1 MGTTELELDDTLSR
15 EMRDQAEHL
24 KGLPEGRELTTEDVV
39 RLEGMRARA
48 LELVRAIE
56 GIFLGIEDRSRTK
69 S

>member
-1 MGTTELELDDTLSR
+1 MGTTELELDETLSR

-24 KGLPEGRELTTEDVV
+24 KGLPEDRELTTEDVV
-39 RLEGMRARA
+39 RLEEMRSAA

-56 GIFLGIEDRSRTK
+56 GILLGIEGRPRTK

>member
-1 MGTTELELDDTLSR
+1 MGTTELELDETLSR

-24 KGLPEGRELTTEDVV
+24 KRLPEDREFTTESVV
-39 RLEGMRARA
+39 RLEEMRSRA

>member
-1 MGTTELELDDTLSR
+1 MGTTELELDETLSR

-56 GIFLGIEDRSRTK
+56 GIFLGLEDRSRTK

>member
-1 MGTTELELDDTLSR
+1 MGTTELELDETLSR

-24 KGLPEGRELTTEDVV
+24 KRLPEDREFTTESVV
-39 RLEGMRARA
+39 RLEEMRSRA

-56 GIFLGIEDRSRTK
+56 GILLGIEGRPRTK

>member
-24 KGLPEGRELTTEDVV
+24 KRLPEDREFTTEDVV
-39 RLEGMRARA
+39 RLEEMRSAA